1 MTDERAHQAPTV
13 DPEPFDVIVIG
24 GGCIGSA
31 TAWHLLEK
39 APGISVAVVEPDLSY
54 HLASTSVASG
64 GVRQLFSRPENI
76 QMSQYTHE
84 VIEGWER
91 WRGPQAATD
100 AEMAPPL
107 DWRANGYLFIAD
119 RGTTSSQ
126 QLERDYAQHLALG
139 VDAVWLEPEDIAD
152 RFGHIRVDD
161 LGPAVLSPR
170 DGWLDPHAFLAGMQS
185 RSRALGASFLNDE
198 VVGFEVEGGRVDS
211 VRLGSGG
218 SLRGEAVVNVA
229 GVWGPALSAQL
240 GLKLPV
246 EPMRRFDHYART
258 SIHVGDYPFMKDPAG
273 LAVRP
278 EGTGIT
284 AAVVDFS
291 HPGGHD
297 LTVDHTYFDRVVR
310 PALAQRFPML
320 ADVEL
325 VSTWAGLYNQNRLDG
340 NMIIDRWA
348 GHVDNYYF
356 ATGFSGHGLM
366 HAPAVG
372 RALSE
377 LITHGEYRSIDLTR
391 LGLDRVETGTPYAEL
406 AVR

>member
-1 MTDERAHQAPTV
+1 MTDERAHQPPTGGTG
-13 DPEPFDVIVIG
+13 PFDVVIVG
-24 GGCIGSA
+24 GGCVGSA
-31 TAWHLLEK
+31 TAWHLLEM

-64 GVRQLFSRPENI
+64 GVRQLFTRPENV

-84 VIEGWER
+84 VIGR
-91 WRGPQAATD
+91 WDQWVPRAAATD
-100 AEMAPPL
+100 AEPAPPL

-119 RGTTSSQ
+119 RGTTGSQ
-126 QLERDYAQHLALG
+126 QLERDHAQHRALG
-139 VDAVWLEPEDIAD
+139 VDAVWLEPGDVAD

-170 DGWLDPHAFLAGMQS
+170 DGWLDPRAFLAGMQS
-185 RSRALGASFLNDE
+185 RSRALGASFVTDE
-198 VVGFEVEGGRVDS
+198 VVGFEVEGRRVASVGLASGRRV
-211 VRLGSGG
+211 SGD
-218 SLRGEAVVNVA
+218 AVVNVA
-229 GVWGPALSAQL
+229 GVWGPALSSQL
-240 GLKLPV
+240 GLELPV
-246 EPMRRFDHYART
+246 EPMRRFDHYAQT
-258 SIHVGDYPFMKDPAG
+258 SADVGGYPFVKDPAG

-278 EGTGIT
+278 EGAGIT

-297 LTVDHTYFDRVVR
+297 LTIDPTYFDTVVR
-310 PALAQRFPML
+310 PALSQRFPVL
-320 ADVEL
+320 ADVEV
-325 VSTWAGLYNQNRLDG
+325 VSTWAGLYQQNRLDG

-348 GHVDNYYF
+348 GHLDNYYF

-366 HAPAVG
+366 HSPAVG

-377 LITHGEYRSIDLTR
+377 LIVHGEYCSIDLTR
-391 LGLDRVETGTPYAEL
+391 LGLDRVLTGTPYAEL